1 MTHDRQTAPTLSQ
14 MLTDAIGQSSG
25 DYTTIAQLIAG
36 IKTQAL
42 ALLLILF
49 ALPNML
55 PSPPGTT
62 TIFGAPLVLLTLQMA
77 LGRGVWLPR
86 LVLDRAVPRA
96 GLFSLL
102 TKAQPYFARV
112 ERLLRP
118 RLMMLTAPL
127 AQRGLGVMMVV
138 LSVMIML
145 PIPLANTGPAIA
157 ITLVAIGLIERDG
170 AFILAGIAAAIGAAV
185 LVVTVYWALIAIAVG
200 QITAWLAP

>member
-1 MTHDRQTAPTLSQ
+1 MTHDRHTAPPLSQ
-14 MLTDAIGQSSG
+14 MLTDAAQQSSG
-25 DYTTIAQLIAG
+25 DYITIAQLIAG

-42 ALLLILF
+42 ALLLIMF
-49 ALPNML
+49 ALPNIL

-77 LGRGVWLPR
+77 LGREVWLPR
-86 LVLDRAVPRA
+86 LVLDRALPRM
-96 GLFSLL
+96 GLMSILA
-102 TKAQPYFARV
+102 KAQPYFARV

-118 RLMMLTAPL
+118 RLLVLTAPV

-138 LSVMIML
+138 LSVLIML

-170 AFILAGIAAAIGAAV
+170 LFILAGIAAAIGAVV
-185 LVVTVYWALIAIAVG
+185 LVVTIYWALIALAMG